1 MKKLLLKIGGI
12 LIISILGI
20 VLTLVFSFIR
30 ITKVSDGEQIENYS
44 SSSTAL
50 VIIDVQKNLTAETG
64 NWILNLEQ
72 TDKMIININT
82 IIQKVK
88 KQEFHIIYVQ
98 NVFKKNSIINH
109 MTNCAMEEGTDG
121 SELDDRINIIS
132 SNRFE
137 KNKMDA
143 FTNHDFETYLINNEI
158 SHLIVVGIDA
168 EDCVDKTIKGAINR
182 GYKITVISDA
192 IASKT
197 NEKRNAKIDDFKN
210 MKVTILATEEFLEQ

>member
-72 TDKMIININT
+72 TD
-82 IIQKVK
+82 
-88 KQEFHIIYVQ
+88 Y
-98 NVFKKNSIINH
+98 
-109 MTNCAMEEGTDG
+109 
-121 SELDDRINIIS
+121 
-132 SNRFE
+132 
-137 KNKMDA
+137 
-143 FTNHDFETYLINNEI
+143 
-158 SHLIVVGIDA
+158 
-168 EDCVDKTIKGAINR
+168 
-182 GYKITVISDA
+182 
-192 IASKT
+192 
-197 NEKRNAKIDDFKN
+197 
-210 MKVTILATEEFLEQ
+210 